1 MTAAGARA
9 RALFAAA
16 CAERLFGLYAL
27 GERERLR
34 AALDLA
40 WAESDDAAALEG
52 ARQTA
57 EALVPAEDADWVEAS
72 AFAQNAAAAVAYA
85 LRTRLTDH
93 PQEAAW
99 AARQVYD
106 AADYAAQ
113 QRVEGFDEEA
123 LAAQPIVQAAL
134 AGIAADLE
142 TALAEDVSRLREQA
156 RHGSATL
163 AELT

>member
-1 MTAAGARA
+1 MSAAGARA
-9 RALFAAA
+9 RSLFAAA

-27 GERERLR
+27 GGRERLR

-40 WAESDDAAALEG
+40 WAESDDAAALES
-52 ARQTA
+52 ARVAA
-57 EALVPAEDADWVEAS
+57 EALVPAEDDDWVEAS
-72 AFAQNAAAAVAYA
+72 TYAQNAAAAVAYA

-106 AADYAAQ
+106 AADHAAQ
-113 QRVEGFDEEA
+113 QRVEGFDEDA
-123 LAAQPIVQAAL
+123 LAAQPVVQEAL

-142 TALAEDVSRLREQA
+142 TALAEDVQRLREQA
-156 RHGSATL
+156 MRGAATL
-163 AELT
+163 ASLT